1 MGEVVKL
8 KRPRKG
14 TIRGA
19 ARSMLTEALDSVGAA
34 HAVVIVTIGVDGRFA
49 VRSAN
54 YDSIQDFDMYARA
67 GSVIDR
73 RLRALVDD

>member
-19 ARSMLTEALDSVGAA
+19 ARSMLTEALDGVGKP
-34 HAVVIVTIGVDGRFA
+34 HAVVIVAIGLDGTFSI
-49 VRSAN
+49 RSAN
-54 YDSIQDFDMYARA
+54 YESIADFDMYARA
-67 GSVIDR
+67 ASVVEREKQRLID
-73 RLRALVDD
+73 